1 MSYMRW
7 AALAAM
13 SLGITACSG
22 DDGGG
27 EGGGASG
34 SAGKGSGGVSS
45 GGAGVGGSAGSGSG
59 GSAGIG
65 TGGSSG
71 GSGPGSAVATHIC
84 SQEIECGY
92 QLADQELCVELFD
105 LFFNAMQLEAC
116 DACVSAEDCDTQ
128 QDVCTEICSI

>member
-22 DDGGG
+22 DEGGG

-34 SAGKGSGGVSS
+34 SAGKGSGGASS

-59 GSAGIG
+59 GSAGVG
-65 TGGSSG
+65 TG

>member
-1 MSYMRW
+1 MSYTRW

-59 GSAGIG
+59 GSAGVG
-65 TGGSSG
+65 TG

-105 LFFNAMQLEAC
+105 FFFNAMQLEAC